1 VNETSNAPAMPIN
14 QAGSLLLR
22 IADLSGDAAIVAALL
37 GEVGV
42 TFLNVVAR
50 GVLGD
55 SFLWTDEIA
64 RIALSTLAFIGGVV
78 AYRRGHHTILHVLL
92 DRMPPRARRLCL
104 SVAEMMVLGLAILA
118 FGLSLSV
125 VRAQWARETPILEW
139 PASVFVLPLTVSMPI
154 LALYAADN
162 LRRAERASVV
172 VGFVL
177 VASIAVLLAGTRVF
191 WLGWISSDSCA
202 TVALLILLGASC
214 VGLPIGF
221 GLMGGAATY
230 FWLSGTVPMVALP
243 QKMVDGTSN
252 FVLLALPFF
261 IFAGLIMERGGI
273 SQRLVAFVHALVG
286 HFRGGLL
293 QVMVISMY
301 LVSGLSGSKTAD
313 VAAVGTSM
321 RQMLVQE
328 GYSAGEGASVL
339 AAAAVMGDTVPPSLG
354 ILVLG
359 SITQLSI
366 AAMFIGGI
374 IPAAVIGIC
383 LMLLIWLK
391 SRRLNLP
398 RKPRAPARVML
409 RTGLG
414 AILPLM
420 MPVVLFAGIL
430 GGFATPTEVSSVAVV
445 YGLMLATLVY
455 RRMDLRMLLR
465 AAVDSASLT
474 GMILFILAAASSFS
488 WALTVANLPQ
498 RLVLLLQQ
506 LEGSTTIFMFGS
518 VVLLVLTGMLL
529 EGLPALNILAPMLVP
544 MAGQFGLSGVHYGLV
559 LLIAMGLG
567 AFLPPV
573 GVGFFVCCAI
583 ARTTIEEASR
593 AMIPYLVVLVI
604 GLLIVAFVPWF
615 TLVLPRAFGFA
626 D

>member
-1 VNETSNAPAMPIN
+1 
-14 QAGSLLLR
+14 
-22 IADLSGDAAIVAALL
+22 
-37 GEVGV
+37 
-42 TFLNVVAR
+42 
-50 GVLGD
+50 
-55 SFLWTDEIA
+55 
-64 RIALSTLAFIGGVV
+64 
-78 AYRRGHHTILHVLL
+78 
-92 DRMPPRARRLCL
+92 
-104 SVAEMMVLGLAILA
+104 
-118 FGLSLSV
+118 
-125 VRAQWARETPILEW
+125 
-139 PASVFVLPLTVSMPI
+139 
-154 LALYAADN
+154 
-162 LRRAERASVV
+162 
-172 VGFVL
+172 
-177 VASIAVLLAGTRVF
+177 
-191 WLGWISSDSCA
+191 
-202 TVALLILLGASC
+202 
-214 VGLPIGF
+214 
-221 GLMGGAATY
+221 
-230 FWLSGTVPMVALP
+230 MVALP